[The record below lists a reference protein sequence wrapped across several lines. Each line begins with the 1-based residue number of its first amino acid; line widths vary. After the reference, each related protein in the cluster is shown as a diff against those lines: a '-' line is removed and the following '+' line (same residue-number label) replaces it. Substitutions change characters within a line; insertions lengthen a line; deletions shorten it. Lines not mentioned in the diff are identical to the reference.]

1 MAREEPALRAA
12 DELSEEPGPPR
23 QRLQSP
29 EGLSGEPGR
38 SLRSPDG
45 SGRPPRQGV
54 RSEAEAAGGRSEGRA
69 RRVLLPAPRSFC
81 AGVERAIEIVER
93 LLERHGPP
101 VYVRNQIVH
110 NAHVVADLESRGA
123 VFVSELDEVPEH
135 ALVVFSAHGVSP
147 AVEREAAERG
157 LDTVDATCP
166 LVAKVHAE
174 ARRAADA
181 GDTVILIGHE
191 GHEEVVGT
199 MGVAPERTVLVESAE
214 EARRLRVA
222 DRDKVTYLSQTT
234 LAVTEVEEI
243 AGALEARFPMIKGQ
257 AADDICYAT
266 SNRQAAVA
274 AVVDEADL
282 VLVVGSANSSNS
294 NRLVELARNAG
305 VEAHLIENAGAM
317 RPTWLERAGTVAVTA
332 GASAPPQLVD
342 EVVAAIAAAGPIEV
356 VERPVAEETQEF
368 LLPPRLRT

>member
-1 MAREEPALRAA
+1 MTA
-12 DELSEEPGPPR
+12 
-23 QRLQSP
+23 
-29 EGLSGEPGR
+29 
-38 SLRSPDG
+38 
-45 SGRPPRQGV
+45 V
-54 RSEAEAAGGRSEGRA
+54 

-110 NAHVVADLESRGA
+110 NTHVVADLESRGA
-123 VFVSELDEVPEH
+123 VFIADLDEVPEH
-135 ALVVFSAHGVSP
+135 AVVVFSAHGVAP

-157 LDTVDATCP
+157 LDAVDATCP

-174 ARRAADA
+174 AKRAAEA
-181 GDTVILIGHE
+181 GDTVVLIGHE

-214 EARRLRVA
+214 AVPALEVA
-222 DRDKVTYLSQTT
+222 DPAKVTYLSQTT
-234 LAVTEVEEI
+234 LSVTEVEQI
-243 AGALEARFPMIKGQ
+243 AAALKERFPGIKGQ
-257 AADDICYAT
+257 GAEDICYAT

-274 AVVDEADL
+274 AVVREADL

-294 NRLVELARNAG
+294 NRLVELAVEAG
-305 VEAHLIENAGAM
+305 VAAHLIEDAGQ
-317 RPTWLERAGTVAVTA
+317 LDRAWVEGARTIAVTA
-332 GASAPPQLVD
+332 GASAPPALVD
-342 EVVAAIAAAGPIEV
+342 EVVAAIGAVGPVEV

-368 LLPPRLRT
+368 LLPQRLRAAGPDRGR

>member
-1 MAREEPALRAA
+1 VTA
-12 DELSEEPGPPR
+12 
-23 QRLQSP
+23 
-29 EGLSGEPGR
+29 
-38 SLRSPDG
+38 
-45 SGRPPRQGV
+45 V
-54 RSEAEAAGGRSEGRA
+54 

-110 NAHVVADLESRGA
+110 NTHVVADLESRGA
-123 VFVSELDEVPEH
+123 VFIGELDEVPDE
-135 ALVVFSAHGVSP
+135 ALVVFSAHGVAP

-157 LDTVDATCP
+157 LDAVDATCP

-181 GDTVILIGHE
+181 GDTVVLIGHE

-199 MGVAPERTVLVESAE
+199 MGVAPERTVLVESAAAVSALE
-214 EARRLRVA
+214 VA
-222 DRDKVTYLSQTT
+222 DPGKVTYLSQTT
-234 LAVTEVEEI
+234 LSVTEVEQI
-243 AGALEARFPMIKGQ
+243 AGALKERFPRIKGQ
-257 AADDICYAT
+257 GAEDICYAT

-274 AVVDEADL
+274 AVVREADL

-294 NRLVELARNAG
+294 NRLVELAVEAG
-305 VEAHLIENAGAM
+305 VAAHLIEDAGQM
-317 RPTWLERAGTVAVTA
+317 DRAWIEDARTIAVTA
-332 GASAPPQLVD
+332 GASAPPALVD
-342 EVVAAIAAAGPIEV
+342 QVVAAIGAVGPIEV

-368 LLPPRLRT
+368 LLPQRLRSHRAT

>member
-1 MAREEPALRAA
+1 
-12 DELSEEPGPPR
+12 
-23 QRLQSP
+23 
-29 EGLSGEPGR
+29 
-38 SLRSPDG
+38 
-45 SGRPPRQGV
+45 
-54 RSEAEAAGGRSEGRA
+54 
-69 RRVLLPAPRSFC
+69 VLLPAPRSFC

-157 LDTVDATCP
+157 LDAVDATCP

-174 ARRAADA
+174 AKRAADS

-199 MGVAPERTVLVESAE
+199 MGVAPGRTLLIESAE
-214 EARRLRVA
+214 GVA
-222 DRDKVTYLSQTT
+222 QVQVENRDKVTYLSQTT

-243 AGALEARFPMIKGQ
+243 AEALKTRFPNIKGQ
-257 AADDICYAT
+257 GADDICYAT

-317 RPTWLERAGTVAVTA
+317 DRAWLQRAGTVAVTA
-332 GASAPPQLVD
+332 GASAPPKLVD
-342 EVVAAIAAAGPIEV
+342 EVVAAIAAEGPIEV
-356 VERPVAEETQEF
+356 VERPIIEETQEF
-368 LLPPRLRT
+368 LLPPRLRTGTP